1 LSTER
6 PSEKPTDPAA
16 PPLEQL
22 GVLFETRAQLD
33 DTLSLLRFNCPYK
46 PGLSDPG
53 SAAPDDPAEACQH
66 ILAGWSD
73 LKRHVRSSH
82 HCTLCD
88 LCCSNK
94 KIFTHE
100 HELFAMSNPNANGG
114 GGGHHQQQGRRKGT
128 ELDHHLEKEHSMC
141 GFCKRWFYDSDGL
154 YKHCR
159 EQHEECFICTKQ
171 GIRHQYHLNYDR
183 LVRFFLFLGPPVI
196 SLPCTNTVERSTGTT
211 LQVRPL
217 PVPASRLPRPEIRRL

>member
-1 LSTER
+1 MCGAFSHAPIL
-6 PSEKPTDPAA
+6 PADLKGNPGPA
-16 PPLEQL
+16 RHVQL

-46 PGLSDPG
+46 PGLSDPA

-100 HELFAMSNPNANGG
+100 HELFAMPNPNANG
-114 GGGHHQQQGRRKGT
+114 HRRKGT

-171 GIRHQYHLNYDR
+171 GIRHQYHLNYNR
-183 LVRFFLFLGPPVI
+183 LVRLGNHPQ
-196 SLPCTNTVERSTGTT
+196 L
-211 LQVRPL
+211 
-217 PVPASRLPRPEIRRL
+217 